1 MTLSNGFVTSAVADC
16 TRLVAK
22 ADPRKRFLP
31 LKLFFPPTR
40 ITSLCLF
47 FKKME
52 RSSCSLDMEHL
63 SKQTKEQLGSLFL
76 GLNGKWKKVL
86 SCGFSLFLHW
96 FVDGFCAAVFR
107 LLFSTC
113 VPSCSQ
119 LKLARRWKPLK
130 EETCKSR
137 PVIDCFVT
145 IFSVALYLFFFLYR
159 FVYFV
164 HVSVLPPS
172 SCTLNN
178 PNKQQPQQAKATTK
192 NVGFLSLFCWAGNS
206 WQQVKGSDEARAVKA
221 KVFQ

>member
-1 MTLSNGFVTSAVADC
+1 MVNERKFCLVVFLSFSIGLSMVSV
-16 TRLVAK
+16 
-22 ADPRKRFLP
+22 LP
-31 LKLFFPPTR
+31 
-40 ITSLCLF
+40 
-47 FKKME
+47 
-52 RSSCSLDMEHL
+52 CS
-63 SKQTKEQLGSLFL
+63 
-76 GLNGKWKKVL
+76 V
-86 SCGFSLFLHW
+86 FS
-96 FVDGFCAAVFR
+96 
-107 LLFSTC
+107 FSTC

-119 LKLARRWKPLK
+119 LKLARRWKPSK